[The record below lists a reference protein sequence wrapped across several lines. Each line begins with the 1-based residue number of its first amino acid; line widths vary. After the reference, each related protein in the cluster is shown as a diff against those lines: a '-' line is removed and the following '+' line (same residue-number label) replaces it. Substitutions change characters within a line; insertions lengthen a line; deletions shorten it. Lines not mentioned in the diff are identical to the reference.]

1 MDNRT
6 ADNTEQVKTM
16 VAIPLLITDIE
27 DKYKDLAAKYPSS
40 KDLEFRTLSNT
51 WRELGLSAKAI
62 GLLGLLAYWSS
73 SNMDYDG
80 YSVARIN
87 PIWIARKLGYAEKQA
102 SRHTKQIQQLLL
114 ELHHAELIKIRPD
127 HATKTQT
134 IEIINEKDQAN
145 GYCKLYSPTIH
156 TILDQSK
163 GMAMLY
169 NMAIYVAMRS
179 ITFENTNATMTK
191 TPTYLAT
198 MLGLSVTTAQKH
210 LVWLRDH
217 NAVCWYKLVL
227 DNEYHTVKYVYSD
240 PVNAKDLTKW
250 TIDHLIV
257 QDPRMKHYIAKVVA

>member
-1 MDNRT
+1 M
-6 ADNTEQVKTM
+6 DNTEQVKTM

-27 DKYKDLAAKYPSS
+27 DKYKDLAAKYPNAA
-40 KDLEFRTLSNT
+40 DLPYRTLSNT

-87 PIWIARKLGYAEKQA
+87 PKWIARKLGFAEKQA
-102 SRHTKQIQQLLL
+102 SRHTKQIQELLL
-114 ELHHAELIKIRPD
+114 ELHHSELIKIRPD

-169 NMAIYVAMRS
+169 DMAIYVAMRS
-179 ITFENTNATMTK
+179 ITFESTNATMTK

-210 LVWLRDH
+210 LVWLREH

-240 PVNAKDLTKW
+240 PVNAKDLTAW

-257 QDPRMKHYIAKVVA
+257 KDPRMKHYIAKVVA